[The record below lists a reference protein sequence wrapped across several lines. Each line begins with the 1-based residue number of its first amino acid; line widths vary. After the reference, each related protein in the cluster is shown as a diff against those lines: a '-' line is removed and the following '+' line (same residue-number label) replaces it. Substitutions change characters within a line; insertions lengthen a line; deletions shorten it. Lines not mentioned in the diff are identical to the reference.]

1 MILIIVINNLIWLGI
16 VGFCFKYWFVIGLV
30 LVYLISNCIVCFI
43 VNIFVLDLV
52 GFWFCRF
59 CCLNVYFFFVD
70 YIYVC
75 IIILNIV
82 IIVKFILCKIILYI
96 VIKVYV

>member
-30 LVYLISNCIVCFI
+30 LVYLIGGCIVCFI

-52 GFWFCRF
+52 GF
-59 CCLNVYFFFVD
+59 
-70 YIYVC
+70 
-75 IIILNIV
+75 
-82 IIVKFILCKIILYI
+82 
-96 VIKVYV
+96 